1 MLKIS
6 RVIKNILFILPML
19 ICLLSVS
26 NEQIVSAN
34 IVQKSNIDFLENQT
48 LNLNSKSNPSLNPNP
63 NVSPSPSP
71 NANKGQGKGDKDG
84 SGKDF
89 RFGVV
94 ALINSFGVEIDGCY
108 FQVEQIIDSVTGNLY
123 CGTLIVF
130 CQDSVE
136 IYTGGSHCS

>member
-34 IVQKSNIDFLENQT
+34 IIQKSNIDFLENQT
-48 LNLNSKSNPSLNPNP
+48 LNSNSNPS
-63 NVSPSPSP
+63 VSLSPSP